1 MSYLLDTNVCIKLL
15 NNSNEA
21 VVRRLAKE
29 DPKTINLC
37 TIVKFELYY
46 GAYRSKRTED
56 NIAKL
61 KRFFKQFNL
70 LDFDSQSAET
80 AGLIRTQLN
89 KKGTPIGVYDLQIA
103 AIALAHD
110 LVLVTHNVSEF
121 SRVDGLRYEDWESG

>member
-15 NNSNEA
+15 NNSHEA

-29 DPKTINLC
+29 EPKTINLC
-37 TIVKFELYY
+37 TIVKFELYF
-46 GAYRSKRTED
+46 GAYRSKKTGD

-70 LDFDSQSAET
+70 LNFDGKSAEI

-103 AIALAHD
+103 AIALANNF
-110 LVLVTHNVSEF
+110 VLVTHNISEF
-121 SRVDGLRYEDWESG
+121 SRIDGLQYEDWES